1 MNSRVSQEADM
12 KKFLKKPWFV
22 LGFAVIIVIS
32 SYGAYYMTTSKAGEP
47 VKSYTVDQGPVID
60 YIEETGEVVSKS
72 TQTLSSDATGKI
84 QTLNHEVGDSVKAG
98 DVVLVIEDSALPFQ
112 LAGLEARKAG
122 LVAYVNELKKPAD
135 TNLRQKL
142 AAATESSRLSLD
154 QLKTQ
159 LETQKQLLAS
169 GSVSEQVVKDL
180 TQAVDIATANYQ
192 ALLSDSKLA
201 LKGTSKNTLDQAKSE
216 IAAVDS
222 QIQAL
227 QLTQNKATLKAT
239 ISGTVVESYVK
250 LGDYISTGTPV
261 VLIEQLDQLYIE
273 ADLLAEDIMSLK
285 IGNRVIISS
294 DSGFEAQ
301 GTIRKIF
308 PKAHTKISDLGV
320 EQKRVTVEIDFE
332 QNSQATNQQDVKLG
346 YEYDLKVVLFETTGL
361 RIPDSAL
368 FKINDKDSVFVIK
381 DEKAVLTTVEVLTT
395 GVDFIEISGL
405 QPGDKVIQSP
415 SSKLEDG
422 MKVSEENSK

>member
-1 MNSRVSQEADM
+1 M

-22 LGFAVIIVIS
+22 LGFTVIIAIS
-32 SYGAYYMTTSKAGEP
+32 SYGAYYITTSKAGEL
-47 VKSYTVDQGPVID
+47 VKAYAVDQGPVID
-60 YIEETGEVVSKS
+60 YIEDTGEVVSKS
-72 TQTLSSDATGKI
+72 AQTLSSDATGKI
-84 QTLNHEVGDSVKAG
+84 QKLNCDVGDSVKAG
-98 DVVLVIEDSALPFQ
+98 DVILVIEDSALPFQ

-142 AAATESSRLSLD
+142 AAATESSRLNLD
-154 QLKTQ
+154 QLKNQ
-159 LETQKQLLAS
+159 LETQQQLLAS
-169 GSVSEQVVKDL
+169 GSVSEQAVKDL
-180 TQAVDIATANYQ
+180 SQAVDIATANYQ

-201 LKGTSKNTLDQAKSE
+201 LKGTSKNTLDQANSE

-227 QLTQNKATLKAT
+227 QLTQKKATLMAP
-239 ISGTVVESYVK
+239 ISGTVVERYVK
-250 LGDYISTGTPV
+250 LGDYIGTGTPV
-261 VLIEQLDQLYIE
+261 VQIEQLDQLYIK
-273 ADLLAEDIMSLK
+273 ADLLAEDIMALK
-285 IGNRVIISS
+285 IGNRVIVSS

-301 GTIRKIF
+301 GSIRKIF

-332 QNSQATNQQDVKLG
+332 QGSQATVQQNVKLG

-368 FKINDKDSVFVIK
+368 FKINDKDSVFMIK
-381 DEKAVLTTVEVLTT
+381 DSKAVLTTVEVLTV

-405 QPGDKVIQSP
+405 KSGDKVIQSP

-422 MKVSEENSK
+422 VKVSEEDSK